1 MSMGLIASRYAKALL
16 KLVDET
22 GNGEVVV
29 QQVQVLQDALGSVPE
44 LRRAVDDL
52 QAVTPD
58 QKTAL
63 FETVLSGGGTS
74 SGTMAPELRSFIG
87 LLGRNGRIGEI
98 RLIFN
103 SFISEYYKSRGIVRG
118 RLVFPSE
125 EGATKDGKALE
136 ERIRDMIESRS
147 GKKLLLKTEVDES
160 LIGGFLLEVE
170 DQLLD
175 ASVSHQLDLIRKQFI
190 ERNRRIV

>member
-1 MSMGLIASRYAKALL
+1 M
-16 KLVDET
+16 
-22 GNGEVVV
+22 V

-125 EGATKDGKALE
+125 EGATRDGKALE

>member
-1 MSMGLIASRYAKALL
+1 MGLIASRYAKALL

-22 GNGEVVV
+22 GNGELVV

-52 QAVTPD
+52 QTVTPD

-63 FETVLSGGGTS
+63 FETVL

-125 EGATKDGKALE
+125 EGATRDGKALE
-136 ERIRDMIESRS
+136 ERIRNMIESRS

>member
-22 GNGEVVV
+22 GNGELVV

-52 QAVTPD
+52 QTVTPD

-63 FETVLSGGGTS
+63 FETVLSGGGS
-74 SGTMAPELRSFIG
+74 CSGTMAPELRSFIG

-125 EGATKDGKALE
+125 EGATRDGKALE
-136 ERIRDMIESRS
+136 ERIRNMIESRS